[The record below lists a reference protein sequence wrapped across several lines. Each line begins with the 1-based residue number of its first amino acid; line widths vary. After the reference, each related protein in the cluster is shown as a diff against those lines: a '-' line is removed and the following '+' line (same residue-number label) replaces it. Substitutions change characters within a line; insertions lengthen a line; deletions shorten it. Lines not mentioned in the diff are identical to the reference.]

1 MTKVGKKSSGSVTN
15 KLKEIY
21 GDVKNPAGFG
31 GAQKLADAA
40 GVSLERT
47 NDYLRGVDAY
57 TLHKEKRRNF
67 SRNRYVVPRMHHLY
81 EADLCDMQR
90 LQDKNNGVTFLLNCI
105 DCFSKFL
112 WCIPVKNKKAET
124 ILKAFREIYKTQVS
138 MYLQTDEG
146 KEFDNNLLKKFL
158 KSKNIKLIIPK
169 SGSKCNIVERVNKTI
184 KAKIFKYMTH
194 KGTEKYI
201 DVLSD
206 IVSGYNNSK
215 HSSTG
220 HKPAE
225 VTKDNENAVWDMLY
239 EGHGRYA
246 PLAGSAEPR
255 KNLRVGTFVRIARAL
270 GTFAKAYEG
279 NWTHEIFKIV
289 KIVRKPQTLYELQ
302 DLKQKSIEGRFNYF
316 ELQKVNFSDKSEFR
330 IDKILKRVGKGN
342 SRRLLVSWVGYSA
355 EHNSYIYEKDLKKL

>member
-1 MTKVGKKSSGSVTN
+1 MTKLGKKSSGSVTN
-15 KLKEIY
+15 KLNKIY
-21 GDVKNPAGFG
+21 GDVKNPAAFG
-31 GAQKLADAA
+31 GAQKLADAS
-40 GVSLERT
+40 GVSLEQT
-47 NDYLRGVDAY
+47 NNFLRGVDSY
-57 TLHKEKRRNF
+57 TLHKEKRKNF

-90 LQDKNNGVTFLLNCI
+90 LKSKNNGVTFLLNCI
-105 DCFSKFL
+105 DCFSKYL

-124 ILKAFREIYKTQVS
+124 ILKAFQSIYKTQAS
-138 MYLQTDEG
+138 TYLQTDDG
-146 KEFDNNLLKKFL
+146 KEFSNNLLKKFL

-184 KAKIFKYMTH
+184 KSKIFKYMTH

-201 DVLSD
+201 DVLAD
-206 IVSGYNNSK
+206 MVHAYNNAT

-225 VTKDNENAVWDMLY
+225 VTKANEKAVWDMLY
-239 EGHGRYA
+239 GGLGRYA
-246 PLAGSAEPR
+246 PLAGSSEPR

-289 KIVRKPQTLYELQ
+289 KIVRKPHTLYELE
-302 DLKQKSIEGRFNYF
+302 DLKHNKIDGRFNYF
-316 ELQKVNFSDKSEFR
+316 ELQQLNFSDKSVFR
-330 IDKILKRVGKGN
+330 INKILKRVGKGN
-342 SRRLLVSWVGYSA
+342 SRRLLVSWVGYGS
-355 EHNSYIYEKDLKKL
+355 EYDSYIYEKDLKTL